1 MKKAALTAGALATEL
16 MLAASPTE
24 ARARLSHHWTANNR
38 QFYAAAKQSTQY
50 VECDDHGCR
59 GTTQT
64 VSTAV
69 APSRGVSNSIAT
81 LAQSNSLVMLAQS
94 QLGNGAVYG
103 RATLWCGR
111 FMNWTLT
118 HAGYKGTG
126 SDMAKSF
133 LSLPHTTP
141 HVGAIAVFSR
151 GGRFGHVGI
160 VSGFDEQGNPIV
172 ISGNHGH
179 RVARGVY
186 PRQRVLAYVSPK

>member
-1 MKKAALTAGALATEL
+1 GAGLVEYGRGNNGKVEGAGKK
-16 MLAASPTE
+16 
-24 ARARLSHHWTANNR
+24 WT
-38 QFYAAAKQSTQY
+38 QS
-50 VECDDHGCR
+50 VDWDDHGCHE
-59 GTTQT
+59 TTQT
-64 VSTAV
+64 VST

-151 GGRFGHVGI
+151 GGRYGHVGI

-186 PRQRVLAYVSPK
+186 PRQRVLAYVTPK

>member
-50 VECDDHGCR
+50 VDCDNHGCR
-59 GTTQT
+59 ETTHPVS
-64 VSTAV
+64 VST

-118 HAGYKGTG
+118 HAGYRGTG